1 MKELLWITLKIILNL
16 VARIINVHGLKIVLF
31 FSQKRYLEIID
42 KGNILIVPKS
52 YLRPE
57 MYIDQIEE
65 LLVKNYNS
73 VSCIYFDFLIKNGT
87 RNRYYKASVLNQ
99 KISLNSFTKIKAN
112 DNLKNLSNSFFAKN
126 FDIVSNSYLTKAQK
140 FFLKKQLLDS

>member
-1 MKELLWITLKIILNL
+1 
-16 VARIINVHGLKIVLF
+16 
-31 FSQKRYLEIID
+31 
-42 KGNILIVPKS
+42 
-52 YLRPE
+52 

>member
-1 MKELLWITLKIILNL
+1 MNRDLL
-16 VARIINVHGLKIVLF
+16 HIV
-31 FSQKRYLEIID
+31 IID
-42 KGNILIVPKS
+42 KSSILVVPKS

-57 MYIDQIEE
+57 MYLDQLEE

-87 RNRYYKASVLNQ
+87 RDRYFKASVFNQ
-99 KISLNSFTKIKAN
+99 KISLNSFTKIKED

-126 FDIVSNSYLTKAQK
+126 FDLVSNSYLTKAQK
-140 FFLKKQLLDS
+140 FVLKNQLVDIVL